1 MVRNWDIIRA
11 ILLKLEGGETA
22 HLAVEPND
30 IEGFE
35 PQEVA
40 YNLALM
46 KVEGL
51 VEAKIL
57 YSSGGDGK
65 IAHAIAR
72 GMTWKGHE
80 LLDSIRNE
88 SIWSDV
94 KKRFREKSLD
104 MTVDMVM
111 KVSGSLIAS
120 AMGLQ

>member
-11 ILLKLEGGETA
+11 ILLKLEAGQTA
-22 HLAVEPND
+22 RLAVQPNH

-46 KVEGL
+46 KDAGL
-51 VEAKIL
+51 IEAMVH
-57 YSSGGDGK
+57 YSSEGDGE
-65 IAHAIAR
+65 IAIALAR

-88 SIWSDV
+88 SVWSDV

-104 MTVDMVM
+104 MTVDLVM
-111 KVSGSLIAS
+111 KVSGSLIA
-120 AMGLQ
+120 AALGLQ

>member
-11 ILLKLEGGETA
+11 ILLKLEEGQTA
-22 HLAVEPND
+22 HLAVQPNH

-46 KVEGL
+46 RGEGL
-51 VEAKIL
+51 IEAKVL
-57 YSSGGDGK
+57 YSSEGDGK
-65 IAHAIAR
+65 IVHALAR
-72 GMTWKGHE
+72 CITWKGHE

-88 SIWSDV
+88 SVWSDV

-120 AMGLQ
+120 ALGFQ

>member
-11 ILLKLEGGETA
+11 ILLKLEAGQTA
-22 HLAVEPND
+22 RLAVQPNH

-46 KVEGL
+46 KDAGL
-51 VEAKIL
+51 IEAMVH
-57 YSSGGDGK
+57 YSSEGDGE
-65 IAHAIAR
+65 IAIALAR

-88 SIWSDV
+88 SVWSDV

-104 MTVDMVM
+104 MTVDLVM
-111 KVSGSLIAS
+111 KVSGNLIAS
-120 AMGLQ
+120 ALGLQ